1 MPKIIIKNLNVKYK
15 NKNKCEIIALNGFN
29 CELEDSS
36 FNVVIGF
43 SGCGKTTLLRAVA
56 GLIDYEG
63 EIYFDNTEISKLTT
77 QERNVS
83 FVSQEYV
90 LYPHLT
96 IFDNIAMPLL
106 IARAPRQEI
115 IDRVKEIANYLGIFH
130 CLTRKPKHLSGGQQ
144 QKVALARAII
154 KRPQLYLFDEPLSNF
169 DAQARSE
176 ARFMIKKAVKDY
188 HMTAIYVTHDLQEAM
203 SLADKIIVINDGKVE
218 ISGTPEEVYESNNK
232 IVKQLKWG
240 KNDE

>member
-1 MPKIIIKNLNVKYK
+1 MPKIIFKDLKVKYK
-15 NKNKCEIIALNGFN
+15 NKDKTEIIVLDGFN

-106 IARAPRQEI
+106 IARAPREEI
-115 IDRVKEIANYLGIFH
+115 IDRVKEIANYLGISH

-176 ARFMIKKAVKDY
+176 ARLMIKKAVKDY